1 MSYIRERLYLFEL
14 NPPRVLALGFLGLI
28 LFGSVLLNL
37 PVASA
42 DGNSIGFLDA
52 LFTSAS
58 AVCVT
63 GLIVV
68 NTATYWSVFG
78 KVVILFL
85 IQIGGLGIMTMATM
99 VALIMGKK
107 ISLKER
113 LIIKEQMN
121 QETMSG
127 MVKLTLYVILLTF
140 AIEAIGAIILS
151 FRFVPEYGLT
161 KGIWFSVFHSISAFC
176 NAGFD
181 ITGNSLMSYT
191 DSPLTIMT
199 LSGLI
204 IIGGTGFSVLID
216 LAKHRRWLRL
226 SLHTK
231 LVITMSLGLI
241 LLGTIFFF
249 VLEYSNPATIGQM
262 PLGEKLSAAFLQQL
276 FQGLQDSI
284 RLILPL

>member
-113 LIIKEQMN
+113 LIIK
-121 QETMSG
+121 
-127 MVKLTLYVILLTF
+127 
-140 AIEAIGAIILS
+140 
-151 FRFVPEYGLT
+151 
-161 KGIWFSVFHSISAFC
+161 
-176 NAGFD
+176 
-181 ITGNSLMSYT
+181 
-191 DSPLTIMT
+191 
-199 LSGLI
+199 
-204 IIGGTGFSVLID
+204 
-216 LAKHRRWLRL
+216 
-226 SLHTK
+226 
-231 LVITMSLGLI
+231 
-241 LLGTIFFF
+241 
-249 VLEYSNPATIGQM
+249 
-262 PLGEKLSAAFLQQL
+262 
-276 FQGLQDSI
+276 
-284 RLILPL
+284 